1 MKSIIDNIA
10 GLLLVAIVIAVLAFL
25 VSLGWNLGE
34 LVVS

>member
-1 MKSIIDNIA
+1 MKGVIDNIA
-10 GLLLVAIVIAVLAFL
+10 GLLLVAVVIAVLAFL

>member
-1 MKSIIDNIA
+1 MKGVIDNIA

>member
-1 MKSIIDNIA
+1 MKGVIDNIA
-10 GLLLVAIVIAVLAFL
+10 GLLLVAVMIAGLAFL